1 MTADSSVNVPLEADQ
16 LSAQIAAALLKH
28 PVLYYSAQLENSH
41 ILPHSDKESFFGDPF
56 VETFNAYNA
65 ALFDSV
71 RQMIRYEKSLSAWS
85 LSLIHI

>member
-41 ILPHSDKESFFGDPF
+41 ILPHSDKKSFLATLLSKLLMPIMQLCLI
-56 VETFNAYNA
+56 
-65 ALFDSV
+65 LFA
-71 RQMIRYEKSLSAWS
+71 R
-85 LSLIHI
+85 

>member
-1 MTADSSVNVPLEADQ
+1 MTADSSVNVPLEADS

-41 ILPHSDKESFFGDPF
+41 IPAHRDMKSFFGDPF
-56 VETFNAYNA
+56 TDTFNAYNV

-71 RQMIRYEKSLSAWS
+71 RQMIRYE
-85 LSLIHI
+85 